1 MWHQTTECVQAAYLP
16 PSQETHSHIK
26 AASYALCTGLA
37 HSTHS
42 VDICW
47 VACWWLCSS
56 VPVTCPLSM
65 PSHCLA
71 WTSWTV
77 NGSQHLQ
84 MSLWISQALATAAWR
99 KSGFRKSLCSPAVTP
114 TAALG
119 DPNSGSLGQHG
130 WRDPIYITQTL
141 PYPEQH
147 SPGLSF
153 NTCVQG
159 CSLAFRKPLHHW
171 ISLYFYNS
179 L

>member
-1 MWHQTTECVQAAYLP
+1 MWHQTTECVQAAFLR
-16 PSQETHSHIK
+16 PSRKTQSPIK
-26 AASYALCTGLA
+26 AARCALCTCLA

-42 VDICW
+42 IDICW
-47 VACWWLCSS
+47 VPCWWLCSS
-56 VPVTCPLSM
+56 VPVTPPLSV
-65 PSHCLA
+65 PLSLCLA
-71 WTSWTV
+71 WTSRTV

-119 DPNSGSLGQHG
+119 EPNSGGLGQHG

-141 PYPEQH
+141 PYPWAALTGPLLQH
-147 SPGLSF
+147 LCAGVFTSF
-153 NTCVQG
+153 QEASA
-159 CSLAFRKPLHHW
+159 SLDK
-171 ISLYFYNS
+171 SLV